1 MKTPG
6 AEANWH
12 GRPTSRELLEAVIG
26 FLREQLPPHV
36 DVSFHHQVRIAGH
49 ALEIVARELE
59 LGPGQ
64 LESHRARL
72 EALGVTD
79 DAELSDRIRSGEF
92 DDRAD
97 LVDALR
103 ADSRDRLLVANP
115 AWLPPEGNLG

>member
-1 MKTPG
+1 MSPFTIRSVSPGTPWRSWP
-6 AEANWH
+6 ASW
-12 GRPTSRELLEAVIG
+12 T
-26 FLREQLPPHV
+26 
-36 DVSFHHQVRIAGH
+36 
-49 ALEIVARELE
+49 

-115 AWLPPEGNLG
+115 GWLPPEGNLG